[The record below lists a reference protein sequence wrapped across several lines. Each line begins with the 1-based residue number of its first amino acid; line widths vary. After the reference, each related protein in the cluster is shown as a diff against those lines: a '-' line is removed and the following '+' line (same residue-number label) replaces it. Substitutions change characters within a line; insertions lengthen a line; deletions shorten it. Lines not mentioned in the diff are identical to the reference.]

1 MLHLLSFNESLLH
14 YLSIMCV
21 TMMVFCVCMNDS
33 GHLLYI
39 YWYILLL
46 VILHVAFS
54 FTTCFIMVVISVL
67 KVENR
72 FQLQCVLLNLLVYIQ
87 MYLFVNYSFILYI
100 LQFSSVNVFTVFL
113 YLIQNYS
120 GNHCCQND
128 FVKTTV
134 VFFLQCTSIMS
145 QNSSLLHF
153 RPAQVMTFDLYL
165 LHAQG

>member
-1 MLHLLSFNESLLH
+1 MLHLLSFNESVLH

-21 TMMVFCVCMNDS
+21 TMKVFCVCMNDS

-39 YWYILLL
+39 L
-46 VILHVAFS
+46 VYTSACDSSCVAFS
-54 FTTCFIMVVISVL
+54 FTTGFIMVVISVL

-113 YLIQNYS
+113 YLI
-120 GNHCCQND
+120 
-128 FVKTTV
+128 
-134 VFFLQCTSIMS
+134 
-145 QNSSLLHF
+145 
-153 RPAQVMTFDLYL
+153 
-165 LHAQG
+165 

>member
-1 MLHLLSFNESLLH
+1 MLHLLSFNESVLH
-14 YLSIMCV
+14 YLSNH
-21 TMMVFCVCMNDS
+21 VCYHDGVLCLHEWLWAPS
-33 GHLLYI
+33 IYI

-128 FVKTTV
+128 FEETTF
-134 VFFLQCTSIMS
+134 FFLQCTSIMS